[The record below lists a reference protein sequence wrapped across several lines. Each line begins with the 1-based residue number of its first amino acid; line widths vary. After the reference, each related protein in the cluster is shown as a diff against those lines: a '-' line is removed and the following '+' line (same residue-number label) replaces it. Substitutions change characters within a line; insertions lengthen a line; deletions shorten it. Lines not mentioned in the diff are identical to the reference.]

1 MRVAKKEG
9 KKFYSRIPFILDL
22 GKKIP
27 KKITKKFKKLKN
39 LFPALFLAK
48 TRCDKPNIKKSL
60 VPNSVHTRPGQENS
74 QKNTKKNQKIK
85 NILPA
90 LFLAKTG

>member
-1 MRVAKKEG
+1 MKKIEKIKKVNSSIISIQNGLRVAKKEG

-27 KKITKKFKKLKN
+27 KKIPKKFKKLKN

-48 TRCDKPNIKKSL
+48 TRCDKPRNIKK
-60 VPNSVHTRPGQENS
+60 
-74 QKNTKKNQKIK
+74 KI
-85 NILPA
+85 
-90 LFLAKTG
+90 